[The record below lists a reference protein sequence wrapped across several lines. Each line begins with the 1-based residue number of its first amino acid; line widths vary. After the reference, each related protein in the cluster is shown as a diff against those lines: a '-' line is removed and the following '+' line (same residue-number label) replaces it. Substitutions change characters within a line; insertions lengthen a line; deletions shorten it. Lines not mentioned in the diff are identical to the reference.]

1 MSIIGEYIHYD
12 FSNYNE
18 YGLNKV
24 STGIRNKPSYY
35 EAVAR
40 QKKLILNKS
49 KNLKSK
55 RGTNKEELKRRLNFF
70 RPNNFEKIEGTYT
83 EKDIQEIEN
92 IICNIILEKLSKYN
106 AELNFS
112 DLSAIS
118 EGDSGLGVGLER
130 GNLRWEL
137 SENGK
142 NLVSAIVSRL
152 KLLRNAINNMSN
164 NKMENAEVLNSRL
177 KKLEQNWEAIE
188 EIFYENS
195 PDKKVIQWS
204 SIKNNPNTNFIH
216 ELNLLWLEFKR
227 SIKSFV
233 QGQLGEY
240 YAALALAAASQ
251 VGKMGLQ
258 EIENYLKTSLENKS
272 LGMSGFSSIKQGIG
286 IDNFVV
292 QGFTGSGKNLSQDI
306 LASRIMSGK
315 GVKVQSVQGKVD
327 LQITEEMYDLGNYN
341 ISIKNYSP
349 NAGSLTIQSGEN
361 LIFKLTQSYPD
372 FINHYLNITA
382 SGTPGLVNGGLI
394 QIMNETLK
402 LTLVVSG
409 LVGDYFSIGGNLMAD
424 TLIYKKNNQFE
435 VVFMDEIIQK
445 IINNPS
451 FAIISQLSNNK
462 RWSAP
467 WSGEIS
473 NYSYPEAYRRIVNI
487 LAQLNSFNVGSIKI
501 STAAL

>member
-1 MSIIGEYIHYD
+1 MSVIGEYIHYD

-24 STGIRNKPSYY
+24 ASGIKNKPSYY
-35 EAVAR
+35 EAIDR
-40 QKKLILNKS
+40 QKKAILEKS
-49 KNLKSK
+49 QKLKNK
-55 RGTNKEELKRRLNFF
+55 RGTNKEELQRKLNFF
-70 RPNNFEKIEGTYT
+70 RPNNFQKIEGTYT
-83 EKDIQEIEN
+83 KEDIQEIEN
-92 IICNIILEKLSKYN
+92 IICNIILEKLSKYD
-106 AELNFS
+106 AKLNFS
-112 DLSAIS
+112 DLSAQADD
-118 EGDSGLGVGLER
+118 DSGLGVGLNR

-137 SENGK
+137 AENGK
-142 NLVSAIVSRL
+142 NLVSSITSRL
-152 KLLRNAINNMSN
+152 GLLRTAIDNMSN
-164 NKMENAEVLNSRL
+164 NNMENAKTLEIRL
-177 KKLEQNWEAIE
+177 KKLEENWDIIKQ
-188 EIFYENS
+188 IFQENS

-204 SIKNNPNTNFIH
+204 DIKNNPNTNFIH

-240 YAALALAAASQ
+240 YAALAIAAASQ

-258 EIENYLKTSLENKS
+258 EIEQYLKTSLENKS

-306 LASRIMSGK
+306 LASRLMSGK
-315 GVKVQSVQGKVD
+315 GVKVQSTQGKVD
-327 LQITEEMYDLGNYN
+327 LQITEEMYDFGNYN

-402 LTLVVSG
+402 ITLVISG
-409 LVGDYFSIGGNLMAD
+409 LIGDYFSTGGNLMAD

-451 FAIISQLSNNK
+451 FAIVSSLSNNK

-467 WSGEIS
+467 WSGQVF
-473 NYSYPEAYRRIVNI
+473 NYSYPEAYRRIVGI
-487 LAQLNSFNVGSIKI
+487 LAQLNNFNIGSIKI